1 MNWSMPKNWMLGFAF
16 AAASVSVPMRNP
28 TVTMM
33 SYFWSTKLWMFC
45 L

>member
-1 MNWSMPKNWMLGFAF
+1 MPKNWIVGFAF
-16 AAASVSVPMRNP
+16 AALSVSLPMRKP

-33 SYFWSTKLWMFC
+33 SYFWSTNVWMFC